1 MLSRFLKPLSN
12 KYQFTQVS
20 YTAFNQFANVTSV
33 PDHKPPRLEDSP
45 QGRYTG
51 ALFSVASRSEALHT
65 VLEDMEALQD
75 LIQKSDA
82 FKFFIANTALKR
94 HEQQSV
100 FDDLYKQANLHDVT
114 QKFITVLVDNK
125 RVDLLPKIIEG
136 YSSYYKIL
144 TKEEAITII
153 SAEPL
158 NSNQESQ
165 VEEALKKSH
174 PGVNF
179 TLKFEVDST
188 IMGGLQMYTGNKFM
202 DCSLASR
209 VNKVKSELQKLSV

>member
-1 MLSRFLKPLSN
+1 M
-12 KYQFTQVS
+12 
-20 YTAFNQFANVTSV
+20 
-33 PDHKPPRLEDSP
+33 
-45 QGRYTG
+45 
-51 ALFSVASRSEALHT
+51 
-65 VLEDMEALQD
+65 
-75 LIQKSDA
+75 
-82 FKFFIANTALKR
+82 
-94 HEQQSV
+94 
-100 FDDLYKQANLHDVT
+100 
-114 QKFITVLVDNK
+114 VDNK

-179 TLKFEVDST
+179 TLKFEVNSGFV
-188 IMGGLQMYTGNKFM
+188 IG
-202 DCSLASR
+202 LASISIKQNIAFFKR
-209 VNKVKSELQKLSV
+209 NLGKIEHYDKLKYRSLVTHIKI